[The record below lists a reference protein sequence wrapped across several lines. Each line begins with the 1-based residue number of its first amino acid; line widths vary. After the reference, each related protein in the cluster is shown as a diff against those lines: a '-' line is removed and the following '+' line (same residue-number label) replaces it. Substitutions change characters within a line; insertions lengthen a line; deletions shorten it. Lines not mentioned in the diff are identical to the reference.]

1 MYRKIKLKLKSVAG
15 NKTGFTLIEVIVTMV
30 ILGILITGSVM
41 SLMAWQRHSIYKKNN
56 EYAQTLFLAAQSAL
70 ASMEAGGGLDSLEQ
84 YVKGSSDNEYCGKA
98 ENYSPSRS
106 LYYMDIHMD
115 EEDAHLQN
123 NPLYQLLKNYVYD
136 EQIFNAAIRLEF
148 DPEDGSVYAVS
159 YSERVK
165 CFDYSD
171 SDGSDGK
178 SMGITKDVRENDG
191 RRQKQ
196 LMGYYDTDLAKY
208 VSKSYYK
215 PTFRDVELINE
226 ETLRLHMVLSAKYRP
241 YLSRYSYTLNI
252 YDDTDKKRISFTI
265 DGEQLMG
272 TDIDGG
278 KSTHSAEVLITR
290 YNDSGKAETDTDKS
304 PIEVRVNTKGE
315 IDIILDGA
323 DLNSAAV
330 LNEAIIADA
339 TDTDIL
345 DPLKYQKTTSI
356 VRLMKGSLG
365 SESYGISSDTTYIY
379 VDAVASYENFS
390 GKRSYSQKEH
400 PFFGNGEKKRSSK
413 NGTTYSAE
421 LLNGRHLFNIR
432 FLEAW
437 NSNQKDSEQVN
448 ISYIQ
453 KKDIHWSGEKGI
465 TAANSL
471 YDTSAENS
479 ALLSPEELYQGHH
492 SSDGIPT
499 NKDSAPFP
507 AIPYLGANSSYDA
520 DGGLLKK
527 DYSIHMLTLYEE
539 NASSLDM
546 EQDNPETVISL
557 YALGLFRVNEGR
569 IQNLQVYDARV
580 DGRNYVGTICGWNK
594 GILKDISVSA
604 DKNSNSD
611 IDSGKRN
618 YVHGDNFVGG
628 ICGSDMLPL
637 IEDAEAVP
645 ASTLTENYEDLINES
660 DIAGF
665 SYVGGIIGA
674 SCLKQENAATPL
686 SIINCKNKGKIEVSS
701 TANTKDICE
710 NLGGITGYLY
720 DGNIENCNSTLGTV
734 DFMDFTMS
742 DDFFS
747 VDDLLGNYIGGIAGR
762 CISNS
767 RITNCS
773 SDGGVLKG
781 RNYIGGIV
789 GLWDS
794 ETPLEGN
801 GKSNNT
807 AIIGYNYVGG
817 IAGANTSVDK
827 DGLPL
832 LESDSIPVISNWI
845 NKGIIATVNSYGG
858 GITGYNTGTLTDC
871 TSTMDTYSI
880 KGEDILSKIK
890 VWKLLDSLGYV
901 GGLVGY
907 NNGTVISTSHHD
919 VVTIVSGGNY
929 TGGLIG
935 YNDAEATVSLDTYV
949 LKGGYI
955 DGEAFTGGLI
965 GCNTSSHIFKTEESS
980 LENYVLQSNPNSVSG
995 SSFVGGCIGGNLV
1008 SSENDLYLQCS
1019 TANQFGTV
1027 TAESSSG
1034 PLRTGGCVG
1043 GFIGYN
1049 YIFSEDESI
1058 DTISSYIKTLAKEVN
1073 IASHNYQN
1081 HPGDPNNP
1089 PPKKDDE
1096 SKPVEGPSVSE
1107 VLIKNLL
1114 NEKADSPLGKT
1125 LHIINISNGCN
1136 TMDTICGGIMVGGIV
1151 GHNDKASSLE
1161 IKNVTSQSRIVSMHY
1176 IASTIDHTCLKKEN
1190 DSYRLANITYEHG
1203 SINPFKSDGEIVN
1216 YSYTGGII
1224 GLVTSGVT
1232 IDSCANM
1239 GLISVAEET
1248 TYKGSVA
1255 EVNEGIIKNCN
1266 VQSLGDTSSIYLG
1279 GITGCNKTQG
1289 RIYNC
1294 SLTDTIT
1301 GKAVIGGIAAE
1312 NYGIITSSELS
1323 NQEDPN
1329 KTIQNGRINVSTICA
1344 GGIAGFNAGTISQIR
1359 LNTSIDGT
1367 ASYVGGITGINYGSL
1382 TDFEIAG
1389 GSSLSINGSAYIGGC
1404 AGYMKNITDSS
1415 ITIGGTDVEHPL
1427 VIARTIN
1434 ASGLTEKNEALGNA
1448 GGIIGY
1454 IDGDVEVKY
1463 CNVTGAVNAKLGNA
1477 GGITSCN
1484 SAGTITSC
1492 EVSSNIKAANGMCG
1506 GITAINGSNA
1516 KIIACGIASDSDI
1529 SIQGSTYTGGVAAK
1543 NAGNITSCCIATDK
1557 YKVTLNNLSGN
1568 SAIGG
1573 IVGINEKSGV
1583 IGTSDGRFACWVGK
1597 QYQENEKENTAV
1609 HITSTN
1615 SGSRLGG
1622 VAGENYGKIYGG
1634 KDENGKVK
1642 LITSYIYVKQG
1653 SNVTGWL
1660 GGAVGINSG
1669 EITNI
1674 FCTGWVNGENGA
1686 DGGFGGIAGENK
1698 SSIIGCD
1705 FSGEVSAVG
1714 SVADIVSVGGIAG
1727 KNTSSGTI
1735 SKCTIASIKD
1745 TKITTADVSFSSSY
1759 IGGIAG
1765 RNDGKITE
1773 IYCNASRP
1781 DGLQEATGY
1790 NPTNNI
1796 KSTYNTVEV
1805 LAQTANI
1812 GGMVGYQTSTG
1823 SLNYCINNEKW
1834 SVNASNYGS
1843 DTAIGG
1849 MIGYSTSDK
1858 DMCYLTNY
1866 ASVSRNTNNSN
1877 SAGGIA
1883 GRLESMNSGTK
1894 KISHCINYGSVTEQG
1909 RVGGIIGQWKYRGGV
1924 IEHCDNYGNITQMS
1938 VEQGAGGIIG
1948 FLYEINS
1955 GDTIRFDE
1963 CVNHGDIITKNTNG
1977 KIPDKY
1983 CGGILGRSRT
1993 SAGNLSFNIHFTQ
2006 CVNTGNISD
2015 NGAGIYATQDKNINA
2030 VVDINGCRNYGY
2042 ASIDRGNL
2050 SGIFG
2055 SKETGTILMRDC
2067 YGVANVNTILTNA
2080 NYLTA
2085 DSNKNFYFISS
2096 EEDDDTEKSSDVFM
2110 LPYLKNA
2117 QTPEANNDLSKAF
2130 DFDSNT
2136 RLSAKTADNKND
2148 PIENPDDRL
2157 CLVVDLVNYA
2167 GQSVAL
2173 PAKYM
2178 QISWYG
2184 ESDRVFYYK
2193 LYVKYEDNDDYTC
2206 LNPPVKN
2213 NNSDREQFWTSSGNG
2228 VNTSNTI
2235 LPSEPSNSQ
2244 VQIDFTKSPNWI
2256 SDDKG
2261 NNRITAVKLEYYT
2274 NSKSSRFCS
2283 FWDLYIDG
2291 VSRDPSP
2298 IAQKQTPLYIKSEN
2312 NEIRA
2317 DLKKDYRSPY
2327 ISKLNADPCNWDN
2340 EAKILYDKIDIQ
2352 LKEGSYQTKK
2362 LPKPLNVKL
2371 EKGDEVY
2378 KLKWDP
2384 VLNAN
2389 KYRIIISLYDDF
2401 GSGTPNKDKGL
2412 EIIVPS
2418 TISSI
2423 DIPLDYSWSNY
2434 YMRASVTALNILSTD
2449 EYNYN
2454 SEEAISNKLIVLTSL
2469 PTPEARLEK
2478 IYNGEK
2484 AYYILCLDNIK
2495 DYDGTKCTFKVNR
2508 SKTANE
2514 EYPLENFNPET
2525 GESNMEIQIA
2535 ESDENISLTFQA
2547 ISSDKNNYLNS
2558 PKTAVQTTLPKED
2571 TLTQKGLATIMLGTA
2586 PSYNFMG
2593 TSPEGLGFT
2602 SQLKVND
2609 KNGAYYY
2616 KSELL
2621 MFDETV
2627 GMDVA
2632 VSTTE
2637 TFINAYAQT
2646 VNATLGDISKN
2657 MTESFLKQKN
2667 PTLTV
2672 RSYLWATQ
2680 GHSIYYGKKYPIN
2693 GDTPLTASDLIANY
2707 EGTVF
2712 SAEDN
2717 YSVIDSN
2724 RDSSL
2729 SVKYTVKDG
2738 YTIERIHMDNGQQEP
2753 KYNIYYSTIL
2763 ASKKLYMNQMN
2774 SINVTLGNEKRVS
2787 APIMTDSNPDD
2798 KTISNNYRFNWAI
2811 DAKSPTPS
2819 GYNVRVTGI
2828 TADGR
2833 RIELMTLE
2841 LDSKTTYVDVPKT
2854 DWNYKEVEVAVTS
2867 LGTIKANSNKVDKFF
2882 NYACEIYRTYLMLPQ
2897 ITMPSIELHERNQD
2911 NLNYDITWTKITGDA
2926 PRKDLKEY
2934 DIYAIVPLKNTDGKE
2949 LDKEMLEN
2957 SYGTD
2962 NISPYTDANSSEQTG
2977 WKILLGTKTKDAPP
2991 EEEDSYRENI
3001 LENCSLEALQGCR
3014 VRFFV
3019 NAIAVSH
3026 EDSDDEEILYTDSS
3040 DGVMSNEMLIPK
3052 RLVLPDDLL
3061 FNLTYGDNKSDEVR
3075 TEEEFLNLIMNCAV
3089 TSKNAQ
3095 GDGAYKFEAGIYP
3108 EKQDEL
3114 TIVEQTDGGSFK
3126 VAEDA
3131 CENGS
3136 IKIPPLVPEDKI
3148 LVTTPSGSLQNTVL
3162 TLKADDLSGWS
3173 QDLAGK
3179 YLIIR
3184 CRIADNSNISSLWS
3198 EYQVYR
3204 LPSSELAAPSLS
3216 EKTVDFTKGEYE
3228 GTQYQ
3233 LSWSSVAHASGY
3245 RIVLE
3250 NLSKKQT
3257 TLVIDFSED
3266 GTPQL
3271 HVNEQKISS
3280 AKDDN
3285 SYTYKISDFSY
3296 SAEWPWESGS
3306 SQKMESVLTINS
3318 KVQPDG
3324 TFTYDFVLKLPDI
3337 NDLETD
3343 QNKIYQYLYT
3353 SAVQVTALAAPDT
3366 AYHDSYHKLW
3376 LRIADKNDS
3385 KNRKTVIL
3393 DWNGTEEINQTI
3405 QSQDGLADYIRY
3417 ETEATLPEIITSG
3430 TNKSASVS
3438 QNSIPKYN
3446 QISGNTVSN
3455 NSVPDDSEKPDS
3467 ETETETE
3474 SETGSEIESESE
3486 SESNNSTDS
3495 AEKPS
3500 ENVESESA
3508 LPESTIA
3515 DETKSTADNVKT
3527 PLTESSLA
3535 KESTLAVQE
3544 KHE

>member
-70 ASMEAGGGLDSLEQ
+70 ASMEAGGGLDTLEQ

-106 LYYMDIHMD
+106 LYYMDIHMN
-115 EEDAHLQN
+115 EEDAHLQS

-252 YDDTDKKRISFTI
+252 YDDTDKKCISFTI

-290 YNDSGKAETDTDKS
+290 YNDSGKAKTDTDKS

-365 SESYGISSDTTYIY
+365 SKSYGISSDTTYIY

-400 PFFGNGEKKRSSK
+400 PFFGNGEKKSSSK
-413 NGTTYSAE
+413 NGITYSAE

-465 TAANSL
+465 AAAYSL

-507 AIPYLGANSSYDA
+507 AIPYLGTNSSYDA

-557 YALGLFRVNEGR
+557 YALGLFRVNEGC
-569 IQNLQVYDARV
+569 IQNLQVYDSRV

-594 GILKDISVSA
+594 GILKDISVSSA
-604 DKNSNSD
+604 KNSNSD

-645 ASTLTENYEDLINES
+645 ASTLTENYEDLVNES

-710 NLGGITGYLY
+710 NLGGITGYLC

-734 DFMDFTMS
+734 DFMDFTVS

-747 VDDLLGNYIGGIAGR
+747 TEDLLGNYMGGIAGR
-762 CISNS
+762 CTSNA

-794 ETPLEGN
+794 EPPLEGN
-801 GKSNNT
+801 GKSNTT

-832 LESDSIPVISNWI
+832 LESESTPVISNWS
-845 NKGIIATVNSYGG
+845 NKGIIATANSYGG

-871 TSTMDTYSI
+871 TSTMDTYSV

-890 VWKLLDSLGYV
+890 VWKTSDPLGYV

-907 NNGTVISTSHHD
+907 NNGTVISTSRHD

-965 GCNTSSHIFKTEESS
+965 GCNTSSHIFKTEENS

-1049 YIFSEDESI
+1049 YIFPADEST
-1058 DTISSYIKTLAKEVN
+1058 DTISSYIKTLAEEVN

-1255 EVNEGIIKNCN
+1255 EVNEGIIKNCI

-1329 KTIQNGRINVSTICA
+1329 KTIQNGRINVNTICA

-1389 GSSLSINGSAYIGGC
+1389 KSQFVNGSAYVGGC
-1404 AGYMKNITDSS
+1404 AGYMRNITENKL
-1415 ITIGGTDVEHPL
+1415 IIGGTSEVPL
-1427 VIARTIN
+1427 NIASTVT
-1434 ASGLTEKNEALGNA
+1434 ASGLTINSETLGNA
-1448 GGIIGY
+1448 GGVIGY
-1454 IDGDVEVKY
+1454 IDGDNITVQFCKVSGQ
-1463 CNVTGAVNAKLGNA
+1463 VSALSGNA
-1477 GGITSCN
+1477 GGITSSNTSGEIN
-1484 SAGTITSC
+1484 SCTVNGN
-1492 EVSSNIKAANGMCG
+1492 VKAANGMCG
-1506 GITAINGSNA
+1506 GIAAINQAGA
-1516 KIIACGIASDSDI
+1516 KIIGCGIANVSKI
-1529 SIQGSTYTGGVAAK
+1529 SVQGNTYTGGIAAK
-1543 NAGNITSCCIATDK
+1543 NAGSITSCFVATGEGTL
-1557 YKVTLNNLSGN
+1557 TLNNSAASSGN

-1573 IVGINEKSGV
+1573 IVGINEQTGV
-1583 IGTSDGRFACWVGK
+1583 IGNDSETESNACWVGHHPDSSAK
-1597 QYQENEKENTAV
+1597 TSFPGIDTNGYSVQ
-1609 HITSTN
+1609 ITSGY

-1622 VAGENYGKIYGG
+1622 VAGENLGSIYGG
-1634 KDENGKVK
+1634 QDKKGNIK
-1642 LITSYIYVKQG
+1642 YIYSHIYVNDNN
-1653 SNVTGWL
+1653 SITGWL
-1660 GGAVGINSG
+1660 GGVTGINSG
-1669 EITNI
+1669 TIKNVYCASHI
-1674 FCTGWVNGENGA
+1674 NGENGSE
-1686 DGGFGGIAGENK
+1686 GGFGGIAGENRA
-1698 SSIIGCD
+1698 IITNCD
-1705 FSGEVSAVG
+1705 FSGMVSAKG

-1727 KNTSSGTI
+1727 KNTSDGEIT
-1735 SKCTIASIKD
+1735 KCTIANSND
-1745 TKITTADVSFSSSY
+1745 TTITTKNTEKNNTEKNTCSY

-1765 RNDGKITE
+1765 RNDGKISE
-1773 IYCNASRP
+1773 IFCNTSMP
-1781 DGLQEATGY
+1781 DNNNSKDTGY
-1790 NPTNNI
+1790 TMHTVNI
-1796 KSTYNTVEV
+1796 S
-1805 LAQTANI
+1805 ASMANI
-1812 GGMVGYQTSTG
+1812 GGMVGYQTASG
-1823 SLNYCINNEKW
+1823 SLNNCINNSNW
-1834 SVNASNYGS
+1834 SVEANAYYS

-1849 MIGYSTSDK
+1849 MIGYSASDK
-1858 DMCYLTNY
+1858 DMSYLTNY
-1866 ASVSRNTNNSN
+1866 AAVTRAENNSN

-1883 GRLESMNSGTK
+1883 GRLESMNSSTK
-1894 KISHCINYGSVTEQG
+1894 KVSYCNNYGNISDSA
-1909 RVGGIIGQWKYRGGV
+1909 RVGGIIGQWKYKGGE
-1924 IEHCDNYGNITQMS
+1924 IEYCTNYGNIVQNN
-1938 VEQGAGGIIG
+1938 VEGVGAGGIIG
-1948 FLYEINS
+1948 VLYQINA
-1955 GDTIRFDE
+1955 GETLLINE
-1963 CVNHGDIITKNTNG
+1963 CINHGIINGGKN
-1977 KIPDKY
+1977 
-1983 CGGILGRSRT
+1983 CAGILGDSRVSSGKST
-1993 SAGNLSFNIHFTQ
+1993 IQFTQ
-2006 CVNTGNISD
+2006 CVNTGNIGIN
-2015 NGAGIYATQDKNINA
+2015 NGAGIFANNEINA
-2030 VVDINGCRNYGY
+2030 TCELTGCRNYGY
-2042 ASIDRGNL
+2042 GSTDGNNF

-2055 SKETGTILMRDC
+2055 QKTSGTVTMKNCFGIAEVEPR
-2067 YGVANVNTILTNA
+2067 LTS
-2080 NYLTA
+2080 A
-2085 DSNKNFYFISS
+2085 DLKPQSQHNFYFAESN
-2096 EEDDDTEKSSDVFM
+2096 EEDSSDITEAVFM
-2110 LPYLKNA
+2110 NPLIGNYTGKIAAENS
-2117 QTPEANNDLSKAF
+2117 LSKAF
-2130 DFDSNT
+2130 DFNNNT
-2136 RLSAKTADNKND
+2136 RLVANN
-2148 PIENPDDRL
+2148 NPDSDKDKRL
-2157 CLVVDLVNYA
+2157 YISIDLTDYL
-2167 GQSVAL
+2167 GRPVAL
-2173 PAKYM
+2173 PAEFM
-2178 QISWYG
+2178 QITWFADNTDKTIREHY
-2184 ESDRVFYYK
+2184 FK
-2193 LYVKYEDNDDYTC
+2193 LYVKYENEDEFTC
-2206 LNPPVKN
+2206 LNPTNEYKYSVNNESFWVGYGYKN
-2213 NNSDREQFWTSSGNG
+2213 NEPPMS
-2228 VNTSNTI
+2228 
-2235 LPSEPSNSQ
+2235 LPAENNKM
-2244 VQIDFTKSPNWI
+2244 VQINFSESPDWR
-2256 SDDKG
+2256 KEK
-2261 NNRITAVKLEYYT
+2261 ITSVKLEYYS
-2274 NSKSSRFCS
+2274 NSISPKYCS
-2283 FWDLYIDG
+2283 IWDIYIDG
-2291 VSRDPSP
+2291 VSEELRPSLDTT
-2298 IAQKQTPLYIKSEN
+2298 APLYIKKQD
-2312 NEIRA
+2312 NEFRA
-2317 DLKKDYRSPY
+2317 DILEKIRTPY
-2327 ISKLNADPCNWDN
+2327 IPKLTSNPCSWNSTSI
-2340 EAKILYDKIDIQ
+2340 ELYNSIDAQ
-2352 LKEGSYQTKK
+2352 LKAGASQNKK
-2362 LPKPLNVKL
+2362 LSKPQNVNL
-2371 EKGDEVY
+2371 SQSESNY
-2378 KLKWDP
+2378 TLSWDP
-2384 VLNAN
+2384 VNGATQYKVN
-2389 KYRIIISLYDDF
+2389 IYLYDSAD
-2401 GSGTPNKDKGL
+2401 STNPVENMGL
-2412 EIIVPS
+2412 EMLLPFVSS
-2418 TISSI
+2418 T
-2423 DIPLDYSWSNY
+2423 DIPLDSVWSGKF
-2434 YMRASVTALNILSTD
+2434 MRASVTALNILST
-2449 EYNYN
+2449 EEENYDSN
-2454 SEEAISNKLIVLTSL
+2454 AAISNCVEVRESL
-2469 PTPEARLEK
+2469 PTPNAHLEK
-2478 IYNGEK
+2478 HYDKDG
-2484 AYYILCLDNIK
+2484 AYYTINVDNIE
-2495 DYDGTKCTFKVNR
+2495 DYKGYVCSFIAYKNNDKLFNPISIENLD
-2508 SKTANE
+2508 SKT
-2514 EYPLENFNPET
+2514 
-2525 GESNMEIQIA
+2525 GEGITKLRNIP
-2535 ESDENISLTFQA
+2535 ESDDNVSLQFQA
-2547 ISSDKNNYLNS
+2547 LSDTGLYLNS
-2558 PKTAVQTTLPKED
+2558 PKIAVQTALPLDATLKDNAIASITMKTESVP
-2571 TLTQKGLATIMLGTA
+2571 
-2586 PSYNFMG
+2586 NFTG
-2593 TSPEGLGFT
+2593 SSPESLGFISKLNT
-2602 SQLKVND
+2602 GKQS
-2609 KNGAYYY
+2609 AYYC

-2621 MFDETV
+2621 IFDAEV

-2632 VSTTE
+2632 VSSTE
-2637 TFINAYAQT
+2637 TFISTYSGNVT
-2646 VNATLGDISKN
+2646 ATLGNISPK
-2657 MTESFLKQKN
+2657 MAASLLEQEN
-2667 PTLTV
+2667 PKITART
-2672 RSYLWATQ
+2672 YLWATQ
-2680 GHSIYYGKKYPIN
+2680 GHSVYFGKKRPIN
-2693 GDTPLTASDLIANY
+2693 GDTPLKAEEVVEKYPDLFTPVAD
-2707 EGTVF
+2707 
-2712 SAEDN
+2712 S
-2717 YSVIDSN
+2717 DSN
-2724 RDSSL
+2724 TSEPT
-2729 SVKYTVKDG
+2729 KYHVKDG
-2738 YTIERIHMDNGQQEP
+2738 YTVERISVDNDNQDP
-2753 KYNIYYSTIL
+2753 VYNIYYSTFL
-2763 ASKKLYMNQMN
+2763 AEKAVYPKQVQS
-2774 SINVTLGNEKRVS
+2774 VTAELKNNRVAVPIFNNDYALEGENFIFSWTIANES
-2787 APIMTDSNPDD
+2787 AKPA
-2798 KTISNNYRFNWAI
+2798 R
-2811 DAKSPTPS
+2811 
-2819 GYNVRVTGI
+2819 YNVKITGI
-2828 TADGR
+2828 TPDNR
-2833 RIELMTLE
+2833 RVELLTSHGQEEKEIKLPRE
-2841 LDSKTTYVDVPKT
+2841 N
-2854 DWNYKEVEVAVTS
+2854 WNYKEVEVAVTN
-2867 LGTIKANSNKVDKFF
+2867 LGTINDNNIVSKFF
-2882 NYACEIYRTYLMLPQ
+2882 NYSSKIYRTYLPLPQ
-2897 ITMPSIELHERNQD
+2897 ITMPRVKLHDNNQD
-2911 NLNYDITWTKITGDA
+2911 ELLYDISWNAITEDA
-2926 PRKDLKEY
+2926 PRKDLAEY
-2934 DIYAIVPLKNTDGKE
+2934 QVYALVPLTDTDGNK
-2949 LDKEMLEN
+2949 LDPETLKLA
-2957 SYGTD
+2957 YG
-2962 NISPYTDANSSEQTG
+2962 PEVYAYPDAEDTSLQTG

-3061 FNLTYGDNKSDEVR
+3061 FNLTYGDNKTDEVR

-3162 TLKADDLSGWS
+3162 SLKADDLSGWS

-3257 TLVIDFSED
+3257 TSVIDFSED
-3266 GTPQL
+3266 GTPEL

-3280 AKDDN
+3280 AQNDN
-3285 SYTYKISDFSY
+3285 SYTYTISDFSY

-3353 SAVQVTALAAPDT
+3353 SAVQVTALATPDT

-3385 KNRKTVIL
+3385 KNRKTAIL

-3430 TNKSASVS
+3430 ANKSASVS
-3438 QNSIPKYN
+3438 QNSIPKHN
-3446 QISGNTVSN
+3446 QVSGNSVSN
-3455 NSVPDDSEKPDS
+3455 NSVPDGSKKPDS
-3467 ETETETE
+3467 ETETE
-3474 SETGSEIESESE
+3474 SDSKTGSEIESESE
-3486 SESNNSTDS
+3486 SESNSSTDS

-3500 ENVESESA
+3500 ENIESESA

-3527 PLTESSLA
+3527 PPTESSLA

>member
-106 LYYMDIHMD
+106 LYYMDIHMN
-115 EEDAHLQN
+115 EEDAHLQS

-290 YNDSGKAETDTDKS
+290 YNDSGKAKTDTDKS

-365 SESYGISSDTTYIY
+365 SELYGISSDTTYIY

-465 TAANSL
+465 AAAYSL

-507 AIPYLGANSSYDA
+507 AIPYLGANSSYNA

-569 IQNLQVYDARV
+569 IQNLQVYDSRV

-637 IEDAEAVP
+637 IEDAETVP
-645 ASTLTENYEDLINES
+645 ASTLTENYENLVNES

-710 NLGGITGYLY
+710 NLGGITGYLC

-734 DFMDFTMS
+734 DFMDFTVS

-747 VDDLLGNYIGGIAGR
+747 TEDLLGNYMGGIAGR
-762 CISNS
+762 CTSNA

-794 ETPLEGN
+794 EPPLEGN
-801 GKSNNT
+801 GKSNTT

-832 LESDSIPVISNWI
+832 LESESTPVISNWS
-845 NKGIIATVNSYGG
+845 NKGIIATANSYGG

-871 TSTMDTYSI
+871 TSTMDTYSV

-890 VWKLLDSLGYV
+890 VWKTSDPLGYV

-907 NNGTVISTSHHD
+907 NNGTVISTSRHD

-965 GCNTSSHIFKTEESS
+965 GCNTSSHIFKTEENS

-1049 YIFSEDESI
+1049 YIFPADEST
-1058 DTISSYIKTLAKEVN
+1058 DTISSYIKTLAEEVN

-1329 KTIQNGRINVSTICA
+1329 KTIQNGRINVNTICA

-1389 GSSLSINGSAYIGGC
+1389 NSQFVNGSAYVGGC
-1404 AGYMKNITDSS
+1404 AGYMRNITENKL
-1415 ITIGGTDVEHPL
+1415 IIGGTSEVPL
-1427 VIARTIN
+1427 NIASTVT
-1434 ASGLTEKNEALGNA
+1434 ASGLTINSETLGNA
-1448 GGIIGY
+1448 GGVIGY
-1454 IDGDVEVKY
+1454 IDGDNITVQFCKVSGQ
-1463 CNVTGAVNAKLGNA
+1463 VSALSGNA
-1477 GGITSCN
+1477 GGITSSN
-1484 SAGTITSC
+1484 TSGELISC
-1492 EVSSNIKAANGMCG
+1492 TVNGNVRAANGMCG
-1506 GITAINGSNA
+1506 GIAAINQAGA
-1516 KIIACGIASDSDI
+1516 KIIGCGIANVSDI
-1529 SIQGSTYTGGVAAK
+1529 SVQGSTYTGGIAAK
-1543 NAGNITSCCIATDK
+1543 NAGSITSCFVATEEGTL
-1557 YKVTLNNLSGN
+1557 TLNNSAASSGN

-1573 IVGINEKSGV
+1573 IVGINEQTGV
-1583 IGTSDGRFACWVGK
+1583 IGNDSETESNACWVGHHPNSSTK
-1597 QYQENEKENTAV
+1597 TSFPGIDTDGYSVQ
-1609 HITSTN
+1609 ITSGY

-1622 VAGENYGKIYGG
+1622 VAGVNLGSIYGG
-1634 KDENGKVK
+1634 QDKKGNIK
-1642 LITSYIYVKQG
+1642 YIYSHIYV
-1653 SNVTGWL
+1653 NDNDNITGWL
-1660 GGAVGINSG
+1660 GGVTGINSG
-1669 EITNI
+1669 TIKNVYCASHI
-1674 FCTGWVNGENGA
+1674 NGKNGSE
-1686 DGGFGGIAGENK
+1686 GGFGGIAGENRA
-1698 SSIIGCD
+1698 IITNCD
-1705 FSGEVSAVG
+1705 FSGMVSAKG

-1727 KNTSSGTI
+1727 KNTSDGEIT
-1735 SKCTIASIKD
+1735 KCTIANSND
-1745 TKITTADVSFSSSY
+1745 TTITTKNTEKNTCSY

-1765 RNDGKITE
+1765 RNDGKISE
-1773 IYCNASRP
+1773 IFCNTSMP
-1781 DGLQEATGY
+1781 DNNNSKDTGY
-1790 NPTNNI
+1790 TIHTVNI
-1796 KSTYNTVEV
+1796 S
-1805 LAQTANI
+1805 ASMANI
-1812 GGMVGYQTSTG
+1812 GGMVGYQTASG
-1823 SLNYCINNEKW
+1823 SLNNCINNGNW
-1834 SVNASNYGS
+1834 SVEANAYYS

-1849 MIGYSTSDK
+1849 MIGYSASDK
-1858 DMCYLTNY
+1858 DMSYLTNY
-1866 ASVSRNTNNSN
+1866 AAVSRTGNNSN

-1883 GRLESMNSGTK
+1883 GRLESMNSSTK
-1894 KISHCINYGSVTEQG
+1894 KVSYCNNYGNISDSA
-1909 RVGGIIGQWKYRGGV
+1909 RVGGIIGQWKYKGGE
-1924 IEHCDNYGNITQMS
+1924 IEYCTNHGNIVQNN
-1938 VEQGAGGIIG
+1938 VEGVGAGGIIG
-1948 FLYEINS
+1948 VLYQINA
-1955 GDTIRFDE
+1955 GETLRINE
-1963 CVNHGDIITKNTNG
+1963 CINHGIINGGKN
-1977 KIPDKY
+1977 
-1983 CGGILGRSRT
+1983 CAGILGDSRVSSGKST
-1993 SAGNLSFNIHFTQ
+1993 IQFIQ
-2006 CVNTGNISD
+2006 CVNTGNIGIN
-2015 NGAGIYATQDKNINA
+2015 NGAGIFANNEINA
-2030 VVDINGCRNYGY
+2030 TCELTGCRNYGY
-2042 ASIDRGNL
+2042 GSADGNNF

-2055 SKETGTILMRDC
+2055 QKTSGTVTMKNCFGIAEVEPR
-2067 YGVANVNTILTNA
+2067 LTS
-2080 NYLTA
+2080 A
-2085 DSNKNFYFISS
+2085 DLKPQSQHNFYFAESN
-2096 EEDDDTEKSSDVFM
+2096 EEDSSDITEAVFM
-2110 LPYLKNA
+2110 NPLIGNYTGKIAAENS
-2117 QTPEANNDLSKAF
+2117 LSKAF
-2130 DFDSNT
+2130 DFNNNT
-2136 RLSAKTADNKND
+2136 RLVANN
-2148 PIENPDDRL
+2148 NPDSDKDKRL
-2157 CLVVDLVNYA
+2157 YISIDLTDYL
-2167 GQSVAL
+2167 GRPVAL
-2173 PAKYM
+2173 PAEFM
-2178 QISWYG
+2178 QITWFADNTDKTIREHY
-2184 ESDRVFYYK
+2184 FK
-2193 LYVKYEDNDDYTC
+2193 LYVKYENEDEFTC
-2206 LNPPVKN
+2206 LNPTNEYKYSVNNESFWVGYGYKN
-2213 NNSDREQFWTSSGNG
+2213 NEPPMS
-2228 VNTSNTI
+2228 
-2235 LPSEPSNSQ
+2235 LPAENNKM
-2244 VQIDFTKSPNWI
+2244 VQINFSESPDWR
-2256 SDDKG
+2256 KEK
-2261 NNRITAVKLEYYT
+2261 ITSVKLEYYS
-2274 NSKSSRFCS
+2274 NSISPKYCS
-2283 FWDLYIDG
+2283 IWDIYIDG
-2291 VSRDPSP
+2291 VSEELRPSLDTT
-2298 IAQKQTPLYIKSEN
+2298 APLYIKKQD
-2312 NEIRA
+2312 NEFRA
-2317 DLKKDYRSPY
+2317 DILEKIRTPY
-2327 ISKLNADPCNWDN
+2327 IPKLTSNPCSWNSTSI
-2340 EAKILYDKIDIQ
+2340 ELYNSIDAQ
-2352 LKEGSYQTKK
+2352 LKAGASQNKK
-2362 LPKPLNVKL
+2362 LSKPQNVNL
-2371 EKGDEVY
+2371 SQSESNY
-2378 KLKWDP
+2378 TLSWDP
-2384 VLNAN
+2384 VNGATQYKVN
-2389 KYRIIISLYDDF
+2389 IYLYDSAD
-2401 GSGTPNKDKGL
+2401 STNPVENMGL
-2412 EIIVPS
+2412 EMLLPFVSS
-2418 TISSI
+2418 T
-2423 DIPLDYSWSNY
+2423 DIPLDSVWSGKF
-2434 YMRASVTALNILSTD
+2434 MRASVTALNILST
-2449 EYNYN
+2449 EEENYDSN
-2454 SEEAISNKLIVLTSL
+2454 AAISNCMEVRESL
-2469 PTPEARLEK
+2469 PTPNAHLEK
-2478 IYNGEK
+2478 HYDKDG
-2484 AYYILCLDNIK
+2484 AYYTINVDNIE
-2495 DYDGTKCTFKVNR
+2495 DYKGYVCSFIAYKNNDKLFNPISIENLD
-2508 SKTANE
+2508 SKT
-2514 EYPLENFNPET
+2514 
-2525 GESNMEIQIA
+2525 GEGITKLRNIP
-2535 ESDENISLTFQA
+2535 ESDDNVSLQFQA
-2547 ISSDKNNYLNS
+2547 LSDTGLYLNS
-2558 PKTAVQTTLPKED
+2558 PKIAVQTALPNDATL
-2571 TLTQKGLATIMLGTA
+2571 KGNAIASITMKTEGV
-2586 PSYNFMG
+2586 PNFTG
-2593 TSPEGLGFT
+2593 SSPESLGFISKLNT
-2602 SQLKVND
+2602 GKQS
-2609 KNGAYYY
+2609 AYYC

-2621 MFDETV
+2621 IFDAEV

-2632 VSTTE
+2632 VSSTE
-2637 TFINAYAQT
+2637 TFISTYSGNVT
-2646 VNATLGDISKN
+2646 ATLGNISPK
-2657 MTESFLKQKN
+2657 MAASLLEQEN
-2667 PTLTV
+2667 PKITART
-2672 RSYLWATQ
+2672 YLWATQ
-2680 GHSIYYGKKYPIN
+2680 GHSVYFGKKRPIN
-2693 GDTPLTASDLIANY
+2693 GDTPLKAEEVVEKYPDLFIPAAD
-2707 EGTVF
+2707 
-2712 SAEDN
+2712 S
-2717 YSVIDSN
+2717 DSN
-2724 RDSSL
+2724 TSEPT
-2729 SVKYTVKDG
+2729 KYHVKDG
-2738 YTIERIHMDNGQQEP
+2738 YTVERISVDNDNQDP
-2753 KYNIYYSTIL
+2753 VYNIYYSTFL
-2763 ASKKLYMNQMN
+2763 AEKAVYPKQVQS
-2774 SINVTLGNEKRVS
+2774 VTAELKNNRVAVPIFNNDYVLEGENFIFSWTIANES
-2787 APIMTDSNPDD
+2787 AAPD
-2798 KTISNNYRFNWAI
+2798 
-2811 DAKSPTPS
+2811 
-2819 GYNVRVTGI
+2819 GYNVKITGI
-2828 TADGR
+2828 TPDNR
-2833 RIELMTLE
+2833 RVELL
-2841 LDSKTTYVDVPKT
+2841 TTKGQPEKEIKLPREN
-2854 DWNYKEVEVAVTS
+2854 WNYKEVEVAVTS
-2867 LGTIKANSNKVDKFF
+2867 LGTINKNNIVSKFF
-2882 NYACEIYRTYLMLPQ
+2882 NYSSKVYRTYLPLPQ
-2897 ITMPSIELHERNQD
+2897 ITMPRVKLHDNNQD
-2911 NLNYDITWTKITGDA
+2911 ELLYDISWNAITEDY
-2926 PRKDLKEY
+2926 PRKDLAEY
-2934 DIYAIVPLKNTDGKE
+2934 QVYALVPLTDTDGNK
-2949 LDKEMLEN
+2949 LDPETLKLA
-2957 SYGTD
+2957 YG
-2962 NISPYTDANSSEQTG
+2962 PEVHAYPDAEDTSLQTG

-2991 EEEDSYRENI
+2991 EEEDSYRENV

-3061 FNLTYGDNKSDEVR
+3061 FNLTYGDNKTDEVR

-3126 VAEDA
+3126 VTEDA

-3204 LPSSELAAPSLS
+3204 LPSSELAVPSLS

-3266 GTPQL
+3266 GTPEL
-3271 HVNEQKISS
+3271 HVNGQKISS

-3285 SYTYKISDFSY
+3285 SYTYTISDFSY

-3318 KVQPDG
+3318 KVQLDG
-3324 TFTYDFVLKLPDI
+3324 TFTYDLVLKLPDI

-3385 KNRKTVIL
+3385 KNRKTAIL

-3430 TNKSASVS
+3430 ANKSASVS
-3438 QNSIPKYN
+3438 QNSIPKHN
-3446 QISGNTVSN
+3446 QVSGNSVSN

-3467 ETETETE
+3467 ETETESD

-3486 SESNNSTDS
+3486 SESNSSTDS

-3527 PLTESSLA
+3527 PPTESSLA

>member
-30 ILGILITGSVM
+30 ILSILITGSVM

-70 ASMEAGGGLDSLEQ
+70 ASMEAGGGLDTLEQ

-106 LYYMDIHMD
+106 LYYMDIHMN

-171 SDGSDGK
+171 SNGSDGK

-290 YNDSGKAETDTDKS
+290 YNDSGKAKTDTEKS

-365 SESYGISSDTTYIY
+365 SKSYGISSDTTYIY

-400 PFFGNGEKKRSSK
+400 PFFGNGEKKSSSK

-465 TAANSL
+465 AAAYSL

-507 AIPYLGANSSYDA
+507 AIPYLGTNSSYDA

-569 IQNLQVYDARV
+569 IQNLQVYDSRV

-637 IEDAEAVP
+637 IEDAETVP
-645 ASTLTENYEDLINES
+645 VSKLTENYENLVNES
-660 DIAGF
+660 DITGF

-701 TANTKDICE
+701 TANKKDICE
-710 NLGGITGYLY
+710 NLGGITGYLC
-720 DGNIENCNSTLGTV
+720 DGNIENCHSTLGTV
-734 DFMDFTMS
+734 NFMDFTMS

-827 DGLPL
+827 DDLPL
-832 LESDSIPVISNWI
+832 LESDSIPVISNWT

-1049 YIFSEDESI
+1049 YIFSADEST
-1058 DTISSYIKTLAKEVN
+1058 DTISSYTKTLAKEVN

-1176 IASTIDHTCLKKEN
+1176 IESTIDHTCLKKQN
-1190 DSYRLANITYEHG
+1190 DAYRLANIKYEHG

-1239 GLISVAEET
+1239 GIISVAEET

-1255 EVNEGIIKNCN
+1255 EVNEGIIKNCI

-1323 NQEDPN
+1323 NQEAPN

-1389 GSSLSINGSAYIGGC
+1389 NNQFVNGSAYVGGC
-1404 AGYMKNITDSS
+1404 AGYMRNITENKL
-1415 ITIGGTDVEHPL
+1415 IIGGTSEVPL
-1427 VIARTIN
+1427 NIASTVT
-1434 ASGLTEKNEALGNA
+1434 ASGLTINSETLGNA
-1448 GGIIGY
+1448 GGVIGY
-1454 IDGDVEVKY
+1454 IDGDNITVQFCKVSGQ
-1463 CNVTGAVNAKLGNA
+1463 VSALSGNA
-1477 GGITSCN
+1477 GGITSSNTSGEIN
-1484 SAGTITSC
+1484 SCTVNGN
-1492 EVSSNIKAANGMCG
+1492 VRAANGMCG
-1506 GITAINGSNA
+1506 GIAAINQAGA
-1516 KIIACGIASDSDI
+1516 KIIGCGIANVSKI
-1529 SIQGSTYTGGVAAK
+1529 SVQGNTYTGGIAAK
-1543 NAGNITSCCIATDK
+1543 NAGSITSCFVATGEGTL
-1557 YKVTLNNLSGN
+1557 TLNNSAASSGN

-1573 IVGINEKSGV
+1573 IVGINEQTGV
-1583 IGTSDGRFACWVGK
+1583 IGNDSETESNACWVGHHPNSSTK
-1597 QYQENEKENTAV
+1597 TSFPDIDTDGYSVQ
-1609 HITSTN
+1609 ITSGY

-1622 VAGENYGKIYGG
+1622 VAGVNLGSIYGG
-1634 KDENGKVK
+1634 QDKKGNIK
-1642 LITSYIYVKQG
+1642 YIYSHIYV
-1653 SNVTGWL
+1653 NDNDNITGWL
-1660 GGAVGINSG
+1660 GGVTGINSG
-1669 EITNI
+1669 TIKNVYCASHI
-1674 FCTGWVNGENGA
+1674 NGKNGSE
-1686 DGGFGGIAGENK
+1686 GGFGGIAGENRA
-1698 SSIIGCD
+1698 IITNCD
-1705 FSGEVSAVG
+1705 FSGMVSAKG

-1727 KNTSSGTI
+1727 KNTSDGEIT
-1735 SKCTIASIKD
+1735 KCTIANSND
-1745 TKITTADVSFSSSY
+1745 TTITTKNTEKNTCSY

-1765 RNDGKITE
+1765 RNDGKISE
-1773 IYCNASRP
+1773 IFCNTSMP
-1781 DGLQEATGY
+1781 DNNNSKDTGY
-1790 NPTNNI
+1790 TIHTVNI
-1796 KSTYNTVEV
+1796 S
-1805 LAQTANI
+1805 ASMANI
-1812 GGMVGYQTSTG
+1812 GGMVGYQTASG
-1823 SLNYCINNEKW
+1823 SLNNCINNGNW
-1834 SVNASNYGS
+1834 SVEANAYYS

-1849 MIGYSTSDK
+1849 MIGYSASDK
-1858 DMCYLTNY
+1858 DMSYLTNY
-1866 ASVSRNTNNSN
+1866 AAVSRTGNNSN

-1883 GRLESMNSGTK
+1883 GRLESMNSSTK
-1894 KISHCINYGSVTEQG
+1894 KVSYCNNYGNISDSA
-1909 RVGGIIGQWKYRGGV
+1909 RVGGIIGQWKYKGGE
-1924 IEHCDNYGNITQMS
+1924 IEYCTNHGNIVQNN
-1938 VEQGAGGIIG
+1938 VEGVGAGGIIG
-1948 FLYEINS
+1948 VLYQINA
-1955 GDTIRFDE
+1955 GETLRINE
-1963 CVNHGDIITKNTNG
+1963 CINHGIINGGKN
-1977 KIPDKY
+1977 
-1983 CGGILGRSRT
+1983 CAGILGDSRVSSGKST
-1993 SAGNLSFNIHFTQ
+1993 IQFTQ
-2006 CVNTGNISD
+2006 CVNTGNIGIN
-2015 NGAGIYATQDKNINA
+2015 NGAGIFANNEINA
-2030 VVDINGCRNYGY
+2030 TCELTGCRNYGY
-2042 ASIDRGNL
+2042 GSADGNNF

-2055 SKETGTILMRDC
+2055 QKTSGTVTMKNCFGIAEVEPR
-2067 YGVANVNTILTNA
+2067 LTS
-2080 NYLTA
+2080 A
-2085 DSNKNFYFISS
+2085 DLKPQSQHNFYFAESN
-2096 EEDDDTEKSSDVFM
+2096 EEDSSDITEAVFM
-2110 LPYLKNA
+2110 NPLIGNYTGKIAAENS
-2117 QTPEANNDLSKAF
+2117 LSKAF
-2130 DFDSNT
+2130 DFNNNT
-2136 RLSAKTADNKND
+2136 RLVANN
-2148 PIENPDDRL
+2148 NPDSDKDKRL
-2157 CLVVDLVNYA
+2157 YISIDLTDYL
-2167 GQSVAL
+2167 GRPVAL
-2173 PAKYM
+2173 PAEFM
-2178 QISWYG
+2178 QITWFADNTDKTIREHY
-2184 ESDRVFYYK
+2184 FK
-2193 LYVKYEDNDDYTC
+2193 LYVKYENEDEFTC
-2206 LNPPVKN
+2206 LNPTNEYKYSVNNESFWVGYGYKN
-2213 NNSDREQFWTSSGNG
+2213 NEPPMS
-2228 VNTSNTI
+2228 
-2235 LPSEPSNSQ
+2235 LPAENNKM
-2244 VQIDFTKSPNWI
+2244 VQINFSESPDWR
-2256 SDDKG
+2256 KEK
-2261 NNRITAVKLEYYT
+2261 ITSVKLEYYS
-2274 NSKSSRFCS
+2274 NSISPKYCS
-2283 FWDLYIDG
+2283 IWDIYIDG
-2291 VSRDPSP
+2291 VSEELRPSLDTT
-2298 IAQKQTPLYIKSEN
+2298 APLYIKKQD
-2312 NEIRA
+2312 NEFRA
-2317 DLKKDYRSPY
+2317 DILEKIRTPY
-2327 ISKLNADPCNWDN
+2327 IPKLTSNPCSWNSTSI
-2340 EAKILYDKIDIQ
+2340 ELYNSIDAQ
-2352 LKEGSYQTKK
+2352 LKAGASQNKK
-2362 LPKPLNVKL
+2362 LSKPQNVNL
-2371 EKGDEVY
+2371 SQSESNY
-2378 KLKWDP
+2378 TLSWDP
-2384 VLNAN
+2384 VNGATQYKVN
-2389 KYRIIISLYDDF
+2389 IYLYDSAD
-2401 GSGTPNKDKGL
+2401 STNPVENMGL
-2412 EIIVPS
+2412 EMLLPFVSS
-2418 TISSI
+2418 T
-2423 DIPLDYSWSNY
+2423 DIPLDSVWSGKF
-2434 YMRASVTALNILSTD
+2434 MRASVTALNILST
-2449 EYNYN
+2449 EEENYDSN
-2454 SEEAISNKLIVLTSL
+2454 AAISNCMEVRESL
-2469 PTPEARLEK
+2469 PTPNAHLEK
-2478 IYNGEK
+2478 HYDKDG
-2484 AYYILCLDNIK
+2484 AYYTINVDNIE
-2495 DYDGTKCTFKVNR
+2495 DYKGYVCSFIAYKNNDKLFNPISIENLD
-2508 SKTANE
+2508 SKT
-2514 EYPLENFNPET
+2514 
-2525 GESNMEIQIA
+2525 GEGITKLRNIP
-2535 ESDENISLTFQA
+2535 ESDDNVSLQFQA
-2547 ISSDKNNYLNS
+2547 LSDTGLYLNS
-2558 PKTAVQTTLPKED
+2558 PKIAVQTALPNDATL
-2571 TLTQKGLATIMLGTA
+2571 KGNVIASITMKTEGV
-2586 PSYNFMG
+2586 PNFTG
-2593 TSPEGLGFT
+2593 SSPESLGFISKLNT
-2602 SQLKVND
+2602 GKQS
-2609 KNGAYYY
+2609 AYYC

-2621 MFDETV
+2621 IFDAEV

-2632 VSTTE
+2632 VSSTE
-2637 TFINAYAQT
+2637 TFISTYSGNVT
-2646 VNATLGDISKN
+2646 ATLGNISPK
-2657 MTESFLKQKN
+2657 MAASLLEQEN
-2667 PTLTV
+2667 PKITART
-2672 RSYLWATQ
+2672 YLWATQ
-2680 GHSIYYGKKYPIN
+2680 GHSVYFGKKRPIN
-2693 GDTPLTASDLIANY
+2693 GDTPLKAEEVVQKYPDLFTPAAD
-2707 EGTVF
+2707 
-2712 SAEDN
+2712 S
-2717 YSVIDSN
+2717 DSN
-2724 RDSSL
+2724 TSEPT
-2729 SVKYTVKDG
+2729 KYHVKDG
-2738 YTIERIHMDNGQQEP
+2738 YTVERISVDNDNQDP
-2753 KYNIYYSTIL
+2753 VYNIYYSTFL
-2763 ASKKLYMNQMN
+2763 AEKAVYPKQVQS
-2774 SINVTLGNEKRVS
+2774 VTAELKNNRVAVPIFNNDYVLEGENFIFSWTIANES
-2787 APIMTDSNPDD
+2787 AAPD
-2798 KTISNNYRFNWAI
+2798 
-2811 DAKSPTPS
+2811 
-2819 GYNVRVTGI
+2819 GYNVKITGI
-2828 TADGR
+2828 TPDNR
-2833 RIELMTLE
+2833 RVELL
-2841 LDSKTTYVDVPKT
+2841 TTKGQPEKEIKLPREN
-2854 DWNYKEVEVAVTS
+2854 WNYKEVEVAVTS
-2867 LGTIKANSNKVDKFF
+2867 LGTINKNNIVSKFF
-2882 NYACEIYRTYLMLPQ
+2882 NYSSKIYRTYLPLPQ
-2897 ITMPSIELHERNQD
+2897 ITMPRVKLHDNNQD
-2911 NLNYDITWTKITGDA
+2911 ELLYDISWNAITEDA
-2926 PRKDLKEY
+2926 PRKDLAEY
-2934 DIYAIVPLKNTDGKE
+2934 QVYAFVPLTDTDGNK
-2949 LDKEMLEN
+2949 LDPETLKLA
-2957 SYGTD
+2957 YG
-2962 NISPYTDANSSEQTG
+2962 PEVHAYPDAEDTSLQTG

-3061 FNLTYGDNKSDEVR
+3061 FNLTYGDNKTDEVR

-3126 VAEDA
+3126 VTEDA

-3204 LPSSELAAPSLS
+3204 LPSSELAVPSLS

-3266 GTPQL
+3266 GTPEL
-3271 HVNEQKISS
+3271 HVNGQKISS

-3285 SYTYKISDFSY
+3285 SYTYTISDFSY

-3318 KVQPDG
+3318 KVQLDG
-3324 TFTYDFVLKLPDI
+3324 TFTYDLVLKLPDI
-3337 NDLETD
+3337 NDLETN

-3385 KNRKTVIL
+3385 KNRKTAIL

-3430 TNKSASVS
+3430 ANKSASVS
-3438 QNSIPKYN
+3438 QNSIPKHN
-3446 QISGNTVSN
+3446 QVSGNSVSN

-3467 ETETETE
+3467 ETESD

-3486 SESNNSTDS
+3486 SESNSSTDS

-3527 PLTESSLA
+3527 PPTESSLA